1 MIRLRVEGLMLERLL
16 ARAMEEGA
24 TFAGVE
30 RDGERALTL
39 DTSGRGARV
48 VRALCERHALR
59 VEEVRVTGLDAF
71 KRFCL
76 RRWTLLPG
84 AMLGAALLCLC
95 LLYTSRCV

>member
-16 ARAMEEGA
+16 ARAMEQGA
-24 TFAGVE
+24 TFARVE

-76 RRWTLLPG
+76 RR
-84 AMLGAALLCLC
+84 
-95 LLYTSRCV
+95 